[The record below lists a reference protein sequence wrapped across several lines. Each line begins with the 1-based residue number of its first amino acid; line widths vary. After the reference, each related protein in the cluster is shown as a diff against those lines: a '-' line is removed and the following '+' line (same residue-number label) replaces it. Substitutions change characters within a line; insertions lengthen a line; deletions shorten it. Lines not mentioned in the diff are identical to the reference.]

1 MRWLLSLILF
11 LSITSTA
18 QADLTSREAA
28 ELLSAA
34 VVEYTTT
41 RGRAHCTAFAVGP
54 TKFMSAGHCA
64 TFSKSY
70 MSSLNYWVEI
80 YSVEVGVG
88 DKPTQEG
95 SAKDWAIA
103 TTYRS
108 IQGVVPLDLAC
119 NEEIYVGMPVAY
131 MGYPSPLKRFFGMG
145 YLATLEESRASMSGA
160 DGVVDLAAAPG
171 ASGSPVISVSSGEV
185 IGILT
190 EGVYS
195 SIGAFAVGI
204 ELIQPDHCPSEI
216 KFLTVGPR
224 RHEKHSGGN

>member
-1 MRWLLSLILF
+1 MRWLLALILF

-41 RGRAHCTAFAVGP
+41 RGHGHCTAFAIGSK
-54 TKFMSAGHCA
+54 KFMSAGHCA
-64 TFSKSY
+64 TYSRSY
-70 MSSLNYWVEI
+70 MSSYDYWSEISSVEI
-80 YSVEVGVG
+80 GVG

-95 SAKDWAIA
+95 SAKDWSIA
-103 TTYRS
+103 TTYES
-108 IQGVVPLDLAC
+108 IHGVVPLALAC

-131 MGYPSPLKRFFGMG
+131 MGYPYPLERFFGMG
-145 YLATLEESRASMSGA
+145 YLATLEESRASMNGA

-171 ASGSPVISVSSGEV
+171 ASGSPVISLYSGGV

-190 EGVYS
+190 EGIYA

-204 ELIQPDHCPSEI
+204 ELIQPDHCPIEI
-216 KFLTVGPR
+216 KPLIVGPI
-224 RHEKHSGGN
+224 RHEKHSGWN